1 MTNDGMEQLFARAKE
16 AGKEAP
22 ACMPSD
28 FPERVYSLHTWALHK
43 TRITFRTSI
52 LSISAALVIFAALVG
67 WNFQTLLMAGQEEPD
82 PVDEMAQSLW
92 DSAGN

>member
-16 AGKEAP
+16 AGKPGLAS
-22 ACMPSD
+22 MQSD
-28 FPERVYSLHTWALHK
+28 FPGRVYSLHVSALHK
-43 TRITFRTSI
+43 AGITFRTSL
-52 LSISAALVIFAALVG
+52 LSISAALVIFATLVG
-67 WNFQTLLMAGQEEPD
+67 WNFQTRLLAGTEEPD

>member
-16 AGKEAP
+16 AGNEEP
-22 ACMPSD
+22 ASMPSD
-28 FPERVYSLHTWALHK
+28 FPERIYSLHICALHRA
-43 TRITFRTSI
+43 RITFRTSI
-52 LSISAALVIFAALVG
+52 LSISAALVIFAALVS

>member
-1 MTNDGMEQLFARAKE
+1 MTNDGMEQLFARAKD
-16 AGKEAP
+16 AGNEEP
-22 ACMPSD
+22 ASMPTD
-28 FPERVYSLHTWALHK
+28 FPGRVYSLHVCAVHK
-43 TRITFRTSI
+43 ARITFRTSI

-67 WNFQTLLMAGQEEPD
+67 WNFQTLLMAGPEEPD

>member
-16 AGKEAP
+16 AGQEKP
-22 ACMPSD
+22 ASMPSD
-28 FPERVYSLHTWALHK
+28 FPGRVYALHIGALHRA
-43 TRITFRTSI
+43 RITFRTSI

-67 WNFQTLLMAGQEEPD
+67 WNFQTQLMAGQEEPD

>member
-1 MTNDGMEQLFARAKE
+1 MTNDGIEQLLARAKE
-16 AGKEAP
+16 AGGEERSL
-22 ACMPSD
+22 MPHD
-28 FPERVYSLHTWALHK
+28 FPQRVYSLHLCALNRA
-43 TRITFRTSI
+43 RITFRTSI

-67 WNFQTLLMAGQEEPD
+67 WNFQTLLLAESEDPD

>member
-16 AGKEAP
+16 AGKEKP
-22 ACMPSD
+22 ASMPSD
-28 FPERVYSLHTWALHK
+28 FPERVYSLHTCALHK
-43 TRITFRTSI
+43 ARITFRTSI

-67 WNFQTLLMAGQEEPD
+67 WNFQTLLMAGHEESD

>member
-16 AGKEAP
+16 AGQPGLAS
-22 ACMPSD
+22 MQSD
-28 FPERVYSLHTWALHK
+28 FPARVYSLHVCALHK
-43 TRITFRTSI
+43 ARITFRTSI
-52 LSISAALVIFAALVG
+52 LSISAALVIFASLVG
-67 WNFQTLLMAGQEEPD
+67 WNFQTLVLAGAEEPD

>member
-1 MTNDGMEQLFARAKE
+1 MTNDGMEQLFARAKD
-16 AGKEAP
+16 AGNEEP
-22 ACMPSD
+22 ASMPSD
-28 FPERVYSLHTWALHK
+28 FPGRVYSLHVCAVNK
-43 TRITFRTSI
+43 ARITVRTSI

-67 WNFQTLLMAGQEEPD
+67 WNFQTVMAGQEEPD

>member
-16 AGKEAP
+16 AGNE
-22 ACMPSD
+22 MPGSMPGD
-28 FPERVYSLHTWALHK
+28 FPGRVYSLHVGALNK
-43 TRITFRTSI
+43 ARITVRTSI

-67 WNFQTLLMAGQEEPD
+67 WNFQTLLMAGPEEPD

>member
-1 MTNDGMEQLFARAKE
+1 MTNDGMEQLFTRAKE
-16 AGKEAP
+16 AGKEEP
-22 ACMPSD
+22 ASMPSD
-28 FPERVYSLHTWALHK
+28 FPGRVYSLHVGALHRA
-43 TRITFRTSI
+43 RITFRTSI

-67 WNFQTLLMAGQEEPD
+67 WNFQTLMAGQEEPD